1 MFSTFFKQRKNKR
14 YNYTPRYYDERKERL
29 DNLKKKHGLIE
40 DENKDKRYT
49 RTNFRDEWKQ
59 NSKIRNDRNSRVRF
73 LVILAFLLL
82 AAYVAMSYLDLSIF
96 F

>member
-1 MFSTFFKQRKNKR
+1 MFSTFFKLNKNKK

-40 DENKDKRYT
+40 DDNEGKRFN
-49 RTNFRDEWKQ
+49 RTNFRNEWSQ
-59 NSKIRNDRNSRVRF
+59 NSKIQSNKNSRIRF

-82 AAYVAMSYLDLSIF
+82 AAYVALSYLDISVI
-96 F
+96 